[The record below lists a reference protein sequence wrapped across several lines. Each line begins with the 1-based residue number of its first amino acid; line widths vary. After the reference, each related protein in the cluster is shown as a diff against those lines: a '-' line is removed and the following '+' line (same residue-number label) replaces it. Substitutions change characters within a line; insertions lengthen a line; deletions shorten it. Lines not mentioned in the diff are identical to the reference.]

1 MMKTPILIDTR
12 EPWPHPWEKHLPDA
26 QFVQCG
32 LETGDIA
39 LAGNPAIVVER
50 KTVSDFLG
58 TITAGRD
65 RFKNELK
72 RARELQQFH
81 IIVEGSMIDC
91 VTERG
96 GMTMASLIGT
106 VAAISRR
113 NCPIHFACTE
123 RYAAQL
129 AFAIL
134 TQPYNEAN
142 KLAGAVKRAE
152 KKAAKETPKRE
163 DGASLY

>member
-1 MMKTPILIDTR
+1 MIPILIDTR
-12 EPWPHPWEKHLPDA
+12 EPWPHPWAKHLPEA
-26 QFVQCG
+26 TFIQQG

-39 LAGNPAIVVER
+39 LAGNPSIVVER
-50 KTVSDFLG
+50 KTVNDFLG

-72 RARELQQFH
+72 RARDLHQFH
-81 IIVEGSMIDC
+81 IIVEGSLLDC
-91 VTERG
+91 VNDRG

-106 VAAISRR
+106 IAAISRR

-123 RYAAQL
+123 RVAAHL

-142 KLAGAVKRAE
+142 MLATRVKRAE
-152 KKAAKETPKRE
+152 KKAVNETPKA
-163 DGASLY
+163 DNGTALY

>member
-1 MMKTPILIDTR
+1 MTPILIDTR
-12 EPWPHPWEKHLPDA
+12 EPWPHPWEKHLPEA
-26 QFVQCG
+26 QFIQRG

-39 LAGNPAIVVER
+39 LAGNPSIVVER

-72 RARELQQFH
+72 RARDLQQFH

-91 VTERG
+91 ATERG
-96 GMTMASLIGT
+96 GMSMASLIGT

-123 RYAAQL
+123 KYAAQL

-134 TQPYNEAN
+134 THPDHEAN
-142 KLAGAVKRAE
+142 QLTASVKRAE
-152 KKAAKETPKRE
+152 KKALIPIPKAP
-163 DGASLY
+163 DGRNLF

>member
-1 MMKTPILIDTR
+1 
-12 EPWPHPWEKHLPDA
+12 
-26 QFVQCG
+26 
-32 LETGDIA
+32 
-39 LAGNPAIVVER
+39 
-50 KTVSDFLG
+50 
-58 TITAGRD
+58 
-65 RFKNELK
+65 
-72 RARELQQFH
+72 
-81 IIVEGSMIDC
+81 MIDC
-91 VTERG
+91 VNNRG

-142 KLAGAVKRAE
+142 KLAGSVKKAE
-152 KKAAKETPKRE
+152 KKSTKETPKWE
-163 DGASLY
+163 DGSSLY

>member
-1 MMKTPILIDTR
+1 MIPILIDTR
-12 EPWPHPWEKHLPDA
+12 EPWPHPWAKHLPEA
-26 QFVQCG
+26 QFVQQG

-50 KTVSDFLG
+50 KTVSDFLA

-91 VTERG
+91 VNNRG

-142 KLAGAVKRAE
+142 KLAGSVKKAE
-152 KKAAKETPKRE
+152 KKSTKETPKWE
-163 DGASLY
+163 DGSSLY

>member
-1 MMKTPILIDTR
+1 MTPILIDTR
-12 EPWPHPWEKHLPDA
+12 EPWPHPWAKHLPEA
-26 QFVQCG
+26 TFIQQG

-39 LAGNPAIVVER
+39 LAGNPSIVVER

-91 VTERG
+91 AAERG

-142 KLAGAVKRAE
+142 KLATSVKRAE
-152 KKAAKETPKRE
+152 KKAVKETPKQA
-163 DGASLY
+163 DGTSLY